1 MESIGFCK
9 VATKIQESLAISPL
23 IPHSDLKT
31 LDMLLLQWYDEVN
44 PLLKSD
50 EASNYGV
57 AITRPVIRWR
67 FQIQRMLLY
76 RPVLLN
82 YALGHNQY
90 EELSSEDRNAIE
102 ICRAV
107 ADELIRDISRCSI
120 MNSVVCA
127 NAVWYIF
134 QAAMTPLLGMFIIG
148 TVSDSSASN
157 CESWRLQVEMTLDT
171 LLRMQQ
177 WSLSALQAWDLLNQ
191 FLGASLTHFQNSNE
205 CDHDLGSQME
215 DENSIPPAAA
225 GSSTGYDQIA
235 NGNSATCEF
244 FWDFVSQTEMGA
256 LLEIG
261 DFGFENI
268 FPSLSGL
275 EDPEQTAYAFGS
287 GDVYVNDIIQ
297 SYRA

>member
-9 VATKIQESLAISPL
+9 VVTKIQESLAISPL
-23 IPHSDLKT
+23 IPHSNLKT
-31 LDMLLLQWYDEVN
+31 LDTLLLQWYDEVN

-50 EASNYGV
+50 EASNYAV

-82 YALGHNQY
+82 YALGNNPY
-90 EELSSEDRNAIE
+90 EKLSFEDRNAIE
-102 ICRAV
+102 TCRAV

-134 QAAMTPLLGMFIIG
+134 QAAMTPLLGLFIIG
-148 TVSDSSASN
+148 TTSDSSASS

-191 FLGASLTHFQNSNE
+191 FLGASLTHFQKNNE
-205 CDHDLGSQME
+205 CDHDLGGQME
-215 DENSIPPAAA
+215 DKISIPAAAA
-225 GSSTGYDQIA
+225 GSSTGYDQVA
-235 NGNSATCEF
+235 NRNSATCEF

-275 EDPEQTAYAFGS
+275 EDPEQTIYAFGS
-287 GDVYVNDIIQ
+287 GDVYLNDIIQ
-297 SYRA
+297 SYSV